1 VGGDFY
7 DLFLTRSRNLGVAI
21 ADVADKGLP
30 AALYMTVTRTL
41 IRSTSQSIS
50 SPAKVL
56 ERVNELLFMDSQNG
70 MFVTAIFAILDPEKG
85 VLTYANA
92 GHNLPLVLYQSSN
105 QLETLE
111 KGGIALGVIKNATY
125 QEKKIQIQPGDEL
138 LFYTDGVTDAFSTEG
153 ESFSEAR
160 LRSALQS
167 AEGTSSNQV
176 LEEIDQAIDAFRKG
190 EPPSDDMTMVLI
202 RKIMNGSL

>member
-1 VGGDFY
+1 
-7 DLFLTRSRNLGVAI
+7 
-21 ADVADKGLP
+21 
-30 AALYMTVTRTL
+30 
-41 IRSTSQSIS
+41 
-50 SPAKVL
+50 
-56 ERVNELLFMDSQNG
+56 MDSQNG

-92 GHNLPLVLYQSSN
+92 GHNLPLVLHKADN
-105 QLETLE
+105 QLVTLE

-125 QEKKIQIQPGDEL
+125 QENKIQILPGDLL

-160 LRSALQS
+160 LKSALQS